1 MKCKRCGKA
10 LTEEETQTN
19 LCYECGEIINQELF
33 DEDTVEMPR
42 TAPIP
47 PKDISPK
54 VETPQKNLDYENSS
68 FDVAG
73 TINVYI
79 TILSVLALIG
89 GIVLAVQLESFL
101 VFLYVAIGTS
111 VVYCFFRMLTVI
123 AHLLADIKENT
134 TPNRKGNNA
143 QSQKGNKKR

>member
-1 MKCKRCGKA
+1 MKCKGCGK
-10 LTEEETQTN
+10 LLSEEEIQTN

-33 DEDTVEMPR
+33 DKDTVEMPR
-42 TAPIP
+42 TSSLPQ
-47 PKDISPK
+47 KDISRK
-54 VETPQKNLDYENSS
+54 EETPEKNLDYEHAS

-111 VVYCFFRMLTVI
+111 VVYSFFRMLTVI

-134 TPNRKGNNA
+134 TPNRKSNNA
-143 QSQKGNKKR
+143 QSQKGNKKK

>member
-1 MKCKRCGKA
+1 MNCKRCGKA
-10 LTEEETQTN
+10 LTEEEIQTN

-33 DEDTVEMPR
+33 DEDSVDMPR

-54 VETPQKNLDYENSS
+54 VETPQKNLDYKNSS

-79 TILSVLALIG
+79 TILSVLALIVG
-89 GIVLAVQLESFL
+89 VALAVQLESFL

-134 TPNRKGNNA
+134 TPNRKGSNT
-143 QSQKGNKKR
+143 QPQRGNKKR

>member
-10 LTEEETQTN
+10 LTEEEIQTN

-79 TILSVLALIG
+79 TILSVL
-89 GIVLAVQLESFL
+89 

-111 VVYCFFRMLTVI
+111 IVYCFFRMLTVI